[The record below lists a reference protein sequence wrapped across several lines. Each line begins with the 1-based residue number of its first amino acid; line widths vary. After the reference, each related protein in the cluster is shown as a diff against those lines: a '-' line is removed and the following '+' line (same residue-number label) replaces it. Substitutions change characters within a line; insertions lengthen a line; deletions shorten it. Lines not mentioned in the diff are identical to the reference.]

1 MLIFGA
7 IQPVSQKR
15 AVCDVH
21 RPEQGGPQGV
31 AGWRCRKWIIACG
44 SVDGVD
50 GVIPRPSSH
59 KRPCLDSPVP
69 IGGKI
74 EHSLIPSGIDFPIL
88 PVHAIS
94 VSSAESTTVGLSL
107 G

>member
-1 MLIFGA
+1 
-7 IQPVSQKR
+7 
-15 AVCDVH
+15 VCDVH
-21 RPEQGGPQGV
+21 RPVHQGSRGL
-31 AGWRCRKWIIACG
+31 AGWRCQKWIAACG
-44 SVDGVD
+44 SVDGLD
-50 GVIPRPSSH
+50 GVIPHLTSH
-59 KRPCLDSPVP
+59 KRPCLASPVP